1 MTQVIHAAA
10 AAGVAME
17 INAQVDRLDLD
28 DLHARRARDAG
39 ARIVIS
45 SDSHGTGGFG
55 ALRWAVTIARRA
67 WLMPADVLN
76 TRSVDDLSGA
86 LRRHHP

>member
-1 MTQVIHAAA
+1 MTRVIAAAA

-28 DLHARRARDAG
+28 DLHARQARDAG

-45 SDSHGTGGFG
+45 SDAHSTAGLRARCAG
-55 ALRWAVTIARRA
+55 ASPS
-67 WLMPADVLN
+67 PAAP
-76 TRSVDDLSGA
+76 G
-86 LRRHHP
+86 